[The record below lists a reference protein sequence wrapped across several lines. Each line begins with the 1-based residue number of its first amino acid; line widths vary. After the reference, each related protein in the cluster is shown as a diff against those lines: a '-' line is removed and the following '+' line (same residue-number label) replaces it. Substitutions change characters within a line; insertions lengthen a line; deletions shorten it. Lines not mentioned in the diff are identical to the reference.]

1 MLTEVSYFRM
11 HRLGF
16 VQKKIFM
23 SFTGTSSQLK
33 SSYGFTTL
41 TFSMTRNALSIIVLA
56 LFVAVPTDAA
66 DYLRVDLREK
76 EITADVDGWDLK
88 RTLTQIVTL
97 TGWEVFIEPDT
108 GLSRPTSEKFS
119 NVPIGRALARLL
131 PGINFSFVS
140 SASGATRLLLFKT
153 DAGSATEAMNIKT
166 KRLKNQ
172 LVVQLKPG
180 SKRSIEEIAKDLG
193 AKVVGNIKGL
203 NAYRLE
209 FPYDNAALLG
219 RDALLRD
226 DDVLGVDFNYRID
239 GPRGSASFNQDG
251 APITIKPGSGPAKD
265 RTIVALIDT
274 PVQANAANTGFL
286 LNPISVTGQ
295 PPPAGKV
302 PTHGTSMFQT
312 LLRGLD
318 VGTGAATV
326 SDVRVLPIDI
336 YGTGGETSTYNV
348 AQGIA
353 TAVENGAAIINLSL
367 GSDTDSP
374 LLRSMIEQAANLG
387 VTIIASAGNEPI
399 TDNVYPAAY
408 PDVVAVT
415 AGTRNGNIADYANR
429 GKFVDVV
436 GPGTSVVNHADSN
449 YIITGTS
456 PASAFVAG
464 VAAGLANTTGA
475 NPDAIQAGLKL
486 EFGPNHS
493 GQ

>member
-1 MLTEVSYFRM
+1 MPRVLLPLIML
-11 HRLGF
+11 L
-16 VQKKIFM
+16 
-23 SFTGTSSQLK
+23 
-33 SSYGFTTL
+33 L
-41 TFSMTRNALSIIVLA
+41 TAPAESAEYI
-56 LFVAVPTDAA
+56 
-66 DYLRVDLREK
+66 RVDLRQK
-76 EITADVDGWDLK
+76 RISADVDGWDLK
-88 RTLTQIVTL
+88 RTLTHIVTL
-97 TGWEVFIEPDT
+97 TGWEVFIEPES
-108 GLSRPTSEKFS
+108 GLSRPASEKFK
-119 NVPIGRALARLL
+119 NVPIGRALSRLL

-140 SASGATRLLLFKT
+140 SDAGVTRLLLFT
-153 DAGSATEAMNIKT
+153 SNAGKATQAMNLKT
-166 KRLKNQ
+166 SRLKKQ

-180 SKRSIEEIAKDLG
+180 SQRSIEEIARDLG
-193 AKVVGNIKGL
+193 AKVVGNIKDL

-226 DDVLGVDFNYRID
+226 DDVLGVDFNYTIE
-239 GPRGSASFNQDG
+239 GPRGSASIDQDTG
-251 APITIKPGSGPAKD
+251 AIKIKPGSGPAKD

-274 PVQANAANTGFL
+274 PVQANVANSGFL

-295 PPPAGKV
+295 PPPVGNV

-318 VGTGAATV
+318 AGTGSATEAN
-326 SDVRVLPIDI
+326 VRVLPIDI
-336 YGTGGETSTYNV
+336 YGAAGETSTFNV

-353 TAVENGAAIINLSL
+353 TAVENGAAVVNLSL

-374 LLRSMIEQAANLG
+374 LLRSMIEQASNLG

-415 AGTRNGNIADYANR
+415 AGTRSGNIANYANR
-429 GKFVDVV
+429 GDFVDVV
-436 GPGTSVVNHADSN
+436 GPGTSVVAHGDGN

-464 VAAGLANTTGA
+464 VATGLAHTTGA
-475 NPDAIQAGLKL
+475 DPAAIQAGLKL
-486 EFGPNHS
+486 EFGPTQS
-493 GQ
+493 GR